1 MNSPTPSSPI
11 PPSRPIAEWHDVDA
25 RRFRDEI
32 LPLHQPAVLRGV
44 VRHWPVVREALRSP
58 QQVCAYLKQFDSG
71 ADVNAIMTPPEVRG
85 LVGYRDDMSGF
96 TFVRNRLPMSAII
109 DQLLRYLGGG
119 DRAPSVAAQSAL
131 ISESLPGFLNENV
144 LPLLDASVLPRIW
157 LGNRITVPAHFDE
170 AHNLAACVSGKR
182 RFTLFPPEQVDNL
195 YVGPLDYTPA
205 GAPIS
210 MASRAQPDFARYPRY
225 REALAASLSAEL
237 EPGDAIYIPAIWWHQ
252 VESIGQLNILI
263 NYWWG
268 GSIGVNDRSISPTN
282 ALMHCLINMKDL
294 TPDVRLAWKAIFDHF
309 VFDPDPQRLA
319 HIPDARRGVMGE
331 LSPEA
336 LRRIKDVLIAQ
347 LQQ

>member
-1 MNSPTPSSPI
+1 MNAPISTSI
-11 PPSRPIAEWHDVDA
+11 PPSQAIAEWRDVDA
-25 RRFRDEI
+25 RRFREEI
-32 LPLHQPAVLRGV
+32 LPLNRPAVLRGV
-44 VRHWPVVREALRSP
+44 VRDWPVVREALRSP
-58 QQVCAYLKQFDSG
+58 QHVCAYLKQFDSG
-71 ADVNAIMTPPEVRG
+71 ADVNAIMTPPEAQG

-119 DRAPSVAAQSAL
+119 DRAPCVAAQSAL

-195 YVGPLDYTPA
+195 YVGPLDFTPA

-210 MASRAQPDFARYPRY
+210 MASRAQPDLARYPRY
-225 REALAASLSAEL
+225 RDALAASQSAEL

-252 VESIGQLNILI
+252 VESIGQLNVLI

-282 ALMHCLINMKDL
+282 ALMHCLLNMKDL
-294 TPDVRLAWKAIFDHF
+294 TPEVRLAWKAIFEHF

-319 HIPDARRGVMGE
+319 HIPDARRGVLGE
-331 LSPEA
+331 LPPEA
-336 LRRIKDVLIAQ
+336 VRRIKDVLIAQ
-347 LQQ
+347 LKQ